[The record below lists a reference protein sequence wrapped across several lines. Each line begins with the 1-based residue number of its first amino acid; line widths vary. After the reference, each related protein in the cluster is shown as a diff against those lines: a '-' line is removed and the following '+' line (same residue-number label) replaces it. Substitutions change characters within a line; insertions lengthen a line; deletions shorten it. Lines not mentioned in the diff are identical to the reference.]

1 MGTPNTF
8 SIDEMVS
15 IVKLWVP
22 LIHLPISDSF
32 AEHIGKV
39 ILFKTPLF
47 QYAMN
52 PVNYKERQVNT
63 PTDFG

>member
-1 MGTPNTF
+1 MGSSHPF
-8 SIDEMVS
+8 ADFRF
-15 IVKLWVP
+15 L
-22 LIHLPISDSF
+22 F